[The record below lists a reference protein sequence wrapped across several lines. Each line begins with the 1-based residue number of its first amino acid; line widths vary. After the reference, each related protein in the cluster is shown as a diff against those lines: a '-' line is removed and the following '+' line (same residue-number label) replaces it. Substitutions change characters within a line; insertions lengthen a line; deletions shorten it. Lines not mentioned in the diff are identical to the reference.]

1 MTVVPAIDADDD
13 VGGLVRSSLSRL
25 SSVVTTRA
33 IHSPFIAKSGDSSSV
48 AALHLVVLQHGFL
61 GCGGDMGL
69 LKNAIRTELPSHVE
83 VFIPTSNEGKEGD
96 SIAQMGARL
105 AVELMEFCR
114 TTAPSLLELDG
125 QARVSFIGHSLGG
138 VVIRWALQVQLDHSP
153 HTHSHSVTLS
163 SVLIHAMQEPMI
175 RPLLRNVHAFISLAS
190 PHVGTLFPESQL
202 VSVGMWAL
210 FQFKKYKSLQVR
222 ATSRADRSKLDAL
235 TEMLCVRVLLVCS
248 CTVGA
253 GLGGRSGRTAL
264 RVAALQA
271 VPERGPAAFREGRVR
286 EFTRRQIRP
295 FLFGEGTEGTYCKL
309 SWSV

>member
-1 MTVVPAIDADDD
+1 MTVVPAIDTDDD

-33 IHSPFIAKSGDSSSV
+33 THSPFIEKSGDSSSV

-83 VFIPTSNEGKEGD
+83 VLIPTSNEGKEGD

-153 HTHSHSVTLS
+153 HTHSHTQHSHSATLS

-222 ATSRADRSKLDAL
+222 ATSRVDRSKLDAL
-235 TEMLCVRVLLVCS
+235 TEMLCVRVLLACS
-248 CTVGA
+248 CTV
-253 GLGGRSGRTAL
+253 L
-264 RVAALQA
+264 
-271 VPERGPAAFREGRVR
+271 
-286 EFTRRQIRP
+286 
-295 FLFGEGTEGTYCKL
+295 
-309 SWSV
+309 